1 MSTQQNVKSELISI
15 SSRFLKEY
23 PQFFDKALSV
33 YEMFVEE
40 QTEEIAQAYG
50 LSFIK
55 LPKEHFEKLIP
66 FLRKYARN
74 HLLLQY
80 YYDYLFTGIRD
91 HPVICLE
98 LLSHFQN
105 DKPIDISKRQFY
117 HKEKVFQLLLNIH
130 SILMEDDE
138 DENEEYLA
146 TAIRV
151 VDQILLNDEYRPF
164 AHREINKSEI

>member
-1 MSTQQNVKSELISI
+1 MKKAYPIFTKMSTQQNVKSELISI

-74 HLLLQY
+74 HLLLQ
-80 YYDYLFTGIRD
+80 
-91 HPVICLE
+91 
-98 LLSHFQN
+98 
-105 DKPIDISKRQFY
+105 
-117 HKEKVFQLLLNIH
+117 
-130 SILMEDDE
+130 
-138 DENEEYLA
+138 
-146 TAIRV
+146 
-151 VDQILLNDEYRPF
+151 ILL
-164 AHREINKSEI
+164 

>member
-1 MSTQQNVKSELISI
+1 
-15 SSRFLKEY
+15 
-23 PQFFDKALSV
+23 
-33 YEMFVEE
+33 
-40 QTEEIAQAYG
+40 
-50 LSFIK
+50 
-55 LPKEHFEKLIP
+55 
-66 FLRKYARN
+66 
-74 HLLLQY
+74 
-80 YYDYLFTGIRD
+80 
-91 HPVICLE
+91 LE